1 MSVSQNSNHSV
12 LSNEEQDYLYRFVQF
27 FHEISTDLKN
37 AELMMD
43 QGKFFKAMD
52 YIRQCNIKAQIGER
66 NVGEFVE
73 DLKRKGWWV

>member
-12 LSNEEQDYLYRFVQF
+12 LSKDDQDYLYRFVQF

-37 AELMMD
+37 AELMME

-52 YIRQCNIKAQIGER
+52 YIRECNIKAQIGER
-66 NVGEFVE
+66 DVGEFVQE
-73 DLKRKGWWV
+73 LKDKRWWV

>member
-12 LSNEEQDYLYRFVQF
+12 LSKDDQDYFYRFVQF

-37 AELMMD
+37 SEHLME

-66 NVGEFVE
+66 DVGKFVQE
-73 DLKRKGWWV
+73 LKERGWWE